1 MNVWKNLFYFPN
13 LIMSGRTESFDRIR
27 KNQKLKY
34 KAGVAAMDVFILV
47 VWKCGKFS
55 LGKEKSDL

>member
-1 MNVWKNLFYFPN
+1 
-13 LIMSGRTESFDRIR
+13 MSGRTESFDRIR